1 MVHILSCSSCSHT
14 NPTDSTLAGPSFLC
28 SDGPEPLQ
36 PGSAARK
43 PSIHHRMRGIPAL
56 SSQPAPE
63 SGWVWSAVGFQA
75 SADLSRALRGLLT
88 QPPGPEGPALKSG
101 PMETW

>member
-1 MVHILSCSSCSHT
+1 MGSSHI
-14 NPTDSTLAGPSFLC
+14 NQTDSTPAGASFLC

-56 SSQPAPE
+56 SSQRWRTA
-63 SGWVWSAVGFQA
+63 GCGRRLDFRVLLKA
-75 SADLSRALRGLLT
+75 SADVSRALRGLLT